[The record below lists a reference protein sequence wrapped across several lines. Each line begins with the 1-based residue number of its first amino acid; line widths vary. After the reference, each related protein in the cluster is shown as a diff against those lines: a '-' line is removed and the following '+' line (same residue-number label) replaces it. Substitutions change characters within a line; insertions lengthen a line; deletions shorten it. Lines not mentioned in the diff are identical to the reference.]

1 MITLKNYHLDQT
13 IYQST
18 RTLVYRGRRNQNRN
32 NIPVGEHQPVI
43 IKVLRNPYPTF
54 NELVKFRNQ
63 YIITRHLEHPAIV
76 QPLALERYN
85 NRYALIMPDDN
96 LVALSDYWR
105 SCIGDLDK
113 FLLIAIQLADTLNYL
128 CQKRIIHKDIKP
140 ANILIHPETGKI
152 KLIDFSISSLLP
164 KEQQQLIN
172 PNVLEGT
179 LAYIS
184 PEQTGRM
191 NRGID
196 YRTDFYSLGVT
207 LFELL
212 TGSLPFQSHDPME
225 LVHCHIAKM
234 PQALKIGRD
243 GDGEIGREEIPHILS
258 EIVMKLMAKNAE
270 DRYQSALGLK
280 YDLEQCLQQLETT
293 GEIRFFELGKRDICD
308 RFIIPEKLYG
318 RETEVQAL
326 INAFERVSQ
335 GEASERGDTGDIYHT
350 EMMLVAG
357 YSGVGKTAVINE
369 VHKPI
374 VQQLGYFIKG
384 KFDGF
389 NRNIPFSAFL
399 QAFRDLIGQLLGESD
414 ESLANWKVK
423 ILGALGENGQVI
435 IDVIPE
441 LENIIGKQPAVTA
454 LSGSAALNR
463 FNLLFNKF
471 VGVFTTPE
479 HPLVLFLDDLQW
491 ADSTSLNLLKLL
503 LEELE
508 TGCLL
513 ILGAYRDNEVFP
525 AHPLMLTLTELEKNK
540 AAISTIT
547 LHPLGLNHINQLVAD
562 TLVCREETAQP
573 LSELIYQK
581 TKGNPFFTT
590 QFSTGLYDDKL
601 ITFNHKLGYWECNL
615 VKVIDAAL
623 TDDVVEFMAQRLQKL
638 SEVTQNILKLAGAIG
653 NQFDL
658 ETLAIVCEQSP
669 EQIAVDIWGALQFGL
684 ILPIHDT
691 YKFFQGDLQETK
703 NQQVVVRY
711 RFLHDRVQ
719 QAAYSLIPLEEKQK
733 THLRMGRLL
742 LQNLSISEQNN
753 NIFTI
758 VNHWNQAI
766 ELIADKTE
774 RNQLIQLNLTA
785 GKKAKNS
792 AAYEATLKY
801 FKIALSLLNKDSWQ
815 TDYSLTLQLHEANAE
830 AAYLTGDFQFME
842 TLIDRVINSAKTVL
856 DRVKV
861 HEIKI
866 MARMAQGQQL
876 LAIDT
881 GVQFLLEL
889 DILVP
894 ESPQPEDLQAEIVG
908 IAQIMQDKTIADLGN
923 LPLMVDV
930 NQLAKVNILAN
941 LLAPC
946 FQAKPNLFPWV
957 ICKLMQL
964 SIQSGNT
971 PQSAFIYACYGM
983 VCIFALQDFSLAE
996 EYGKLACQLDLSPQT
1011 GDGVAGRFVAGS
1023 CIIHYSNHVK
1033 DSLPLLLS
1041 SYQAGLDTGNF
1052 QFGGYAILNRTQYL
1066 YLMGD
1071 SLWNL
1076 KQEMAA
1082 TSDALTAL
1090 KQGNTLTWSQTFEQ
1104 AVLNLLGESET
1115 PWELVG
1121 TAYNKTLSFSLQ
1133 LKNNDRTGLH
1143 YLYLNQLILCYLFD
1157 RIPEAVENAVLAESY
1172 LDGVVCF
1179 LDEYACKFYSSLA
1192 QLASYKKAE
1201 ESVKNS
1207 IIEHIQTHQLALQHW
1222 ATSAPMNAQHKYD
1235 LVAAELHQVLGEYP
1249 EALKLYDRAISGA
1262 KDNGYVQEE
1271 ALANELAAK
1280 FYLNWNKQQVAAVY
1294 LREAYYCYARWGAKT
1309 KTNQLEEKYPQ
1320 LLATFLN
1327 SQTQP
1332 FNSETSAWKA
1342 TTTIVSTST
1351 ENSKV
1356 LDLDSIVKANQAI
1369 SEEIE
1374 LDTLLSKLMQIVLEN
1389 AGADYGNLILDD
1401 AGGWKIAAK
1410 CNVNQCYLMRLPLE
1424 QANNL
1429 PLSIIRTTIRTQQP
1443 LIINNI
1449 QQDQRFRA
1457 DPYLIKQSPKSLFC
1471 TPIVNQGQ
1479 LIGILYLE
1487 NKIATEVFT
1496 QNRIAILNLLTSQ
1509 AAISIENARLYRRLE
1524 DYSHNLEIKVEQRTQ
1539 QIHEKNQHL
1548 QTTLEQLKQTQDQ
1561 LIQSEKMAA
1570 LGQLVA
1576 GVAHEINTPLG
1587 AIRASI
1593 GNTDQALKA
1602 SLSQLP
1608 QLLPQLNSQQQTEFF
1623 NFIECTLR
1631 HSFNLSTR
1639 EKRQI
1644 KRTITQQLKS
1654 YNIDNARELADLL
1667 TDSGFDGN
1675 IETLLPLLQ
1684 APQAEQ
1690 IVNIG
1695 YNIACLNSN
1704 SKNINN
1710 AVRRASKIVFALKSY
1725 ARYDH
1730 NGVKQ
1735 STLVTD
1741 SIETVLELYQNNLKN
1756 GINLIRNYQN
1766 IPEILCYPDELV
1778 QVWTNLIHNA
1788 IQAMKGKG
1796 TITIGVHQQQENIIV
1811 EITDSG
1817 CGIPLEIQD
1826 KIFQPFFTTKSAG
1839 EGSGLGLDI
1848 IKKIIDKHQGSIEF
1862 TSDPGN
1868 TTFTVTL
1875 AIG

>member
-1 MITLKNYHLDQT
+1 MITLKNYHLDET
-13 IYQST
+13 LYQST
-18 RTLVYRGRRNQNRN
+18 RTLVYRGRRNQDHN
-32 NIPVGEHQPVI
+32 NISLRHPQPVI
-43 IKVLRNPYPTF
+43 IKILRNPNPTF
-54 NELVKFRNQ
+54 DELVQFRNQ
-63 YIITRHLEHPAIV
+63 YIITRHLQHPAIV
-76 QPLALERYN
+76 QPLALERYGN
-85 NRYALIMPDDN
+85 GYALIMPDEG
-96 LVALSDYWR
+96 LIALSDYWR
-105 SCIGDLDK
+105 LSAGNLQD
-113 FLLIAIQLADTLNYL
+113 FLLIAIQLADPLNYL
-128 CQKRIIHKDIKP
+128 SQQRIIHKDIKP
-140 ANILIHPETGKI
+140 ANILINPETKQI

-172 PNVLEGT
+172 QNINTGT
-179 LAYIS
+179 LAYIA

-196 YRTDFYSLGVT
+196 YRTDFYSLGIS
-207 LFELL
+207 FYELL
-212 TGSLPFQSHDPME
+212 TGELPFQSNDPME
-225 LVHCHIAKM
+225 LVHCHIAKT
-234 PQALKIGRD
+234 PVFPDTQHLTPNTLKK
-243 GDGEIGREEIPHILS
+243 
-258 EIVMKLMAKNAE
+258 IVLKLMAKNAE

-280 YDLEQCLQQLETT
+280 YDLEQCLQQLESN
-293 GEIRFFELGKRDICD
+293 GEIGLFELAIRDICD

-318 RETEVQAL
+318 RESEVQAL
-326 INAFERVSQ
+326 LDAFERVAIPPQSSLNQ
-335 GEASERGDTGDIYHT
+335 GGRGGA

-374 VQQLGYFIKG
+374 VRQRGYFIKG
-384 KFDGF
+384 KFDQF

-399 QAFRDLIGQLLGESD
+399 QAFRDLMGQLLGESD
-414 ESLANWKVK
+414 ESLANWKAK
-423 ILGALGENGQVI
+423 ILGYLGENGQVI

-441 LENIIGKQPAVTA
+441 LENIIGKQPAVTE

-471 VGVFTTPE
+471 VGVFTTQE

-525 AHPLMLTLTELEKNK
+525 AHPLMLTLTELETNK

-547 LHPLGLNHINQLVAD
+547 LQPLDLNHINQLVAD
-562 TLVCREETAQP
+562 TLICRENIAQP

-590 QFSTGLYDDKL
+590 QFLTGLYENKL
-601 ITFNHKLGYWECNL
+601 IQFNHKLGYWECDL
-615 VKVIDAAL
+615 VQVIDAAL
-623 TDDVVEFMAQRLQKL
+623 TDDVVQFMARRLQKL
-638 SEVTQNILKLAGAIG
+638 PKATQNILKLAACIG

-658 ETLAIVCEQSP
+658 ETLAIVCQQP
-669 EQIAVDIWGALQFGL
+669 QEQIAVDIWQALQFGL

-691 YKFFQGDLQETK
+691 YKFFQGDLLETK
-703 NQQVVVRY
+703 NQQVIVRY

-719 QAAYSLIPLEEKQK
+719 QAADSLIPLEEKQA

-742 LQNLSISEQNN
+742 LESLSPAEQNT

-758 VNHWNQAI
+758 VNHWNKAI
-766 ELIADKTE
+766 ELIQETAE
-774 RNQLIQLNLTA
+774 RNQLIQLNFSA

-801 FKIALSLLNKDSWQ
+801 FQIALSLLNTDSWQ

-830 AAYLTGDFQFME
+830 AAYLTGNFQFME
-842 TLIDRVINSAKTVL
+842 TMIDRVILSAKSIL

-861 HEIKI
+861 YQVKI
-866 MARMAQGQQL
+866 QARMAQGQQL

-889 DILVP
+889 DIFVP
-894 ESPQPEDLQAEIVG
+894 ESPQQKDLQAEIIE
-908 IAQIMQDKTIADLGN
+908 IAQIMQDKIIADLGN
-923 LPLMVDV
+923 LPLMEDI
-930 NQLAKVNILAN
+930 NQLAKVNILTN

-946 FQAKPNLFPWV
+946 FQAKPSLFPWL
-957 ICKLMQL
+957 ICQLMQL

-971 PQSAFIYACYGM
+971 PHSAYIYACYGM
-983 VCIFALQDFSLAE
+983 VCIFALQDFSLAQ
-996 EYGKLACQLDLSPQT
+996 EYGKLAFQLDLSPQT

-1023 CIIHYSNHVK
+1023 CIIHYANHVK
-1033 DSLPLLLS
+1033 DALPLLLS

-1052 QFGGYAILNRTQYL
+1052 QFGGYAIFNRSQYL

-1071 SLWNL
+1071 NLWNL

-1082 TSDALTAL
+1082 TSHALTTL
-1090 KQGNTLTWSQTFEQ
+1090 KQGNTLAWSQTFEQ

-1121 TAYNKTLSFSLQ
+1121 TAYDQTKSIPLQ
-1133 LKNNDRTGLH
+1133 LENNDRTGLH
-1143 YLYLNQLILCYLFD
+1143 YIYLNQLILCYLFD

-1179 LDEYACKFYSSLA
+1179 LDEYACNFYSSLA
-1192 QLASYKKAE
+1192 QLASYKDAD
-1201 ESVKNS
+1201 ESVQKS
-1207 IIEHIQTHQLALQHW
+1207 IIENVEANQLVLQHW
-1222 ATSAPMNAQHKYD
+1222 ATSAPMNGQHKYD
-1235 LVAAELHQVLGEYP
+1235 LVAAELHQVLGEYS
-1249 EALKLYDRAISGA
+1249 EAIKLYDPAIVGA
-1262 KDNGYVQEE
+1262 KENEYIHEE

-1280 FYLNWNKQQVAAVY
+1280 FYLNWNKQEVAGIY

-1320 LLATFLN
+1320 LLAPILN
-1327 SQTQP
+1327 SQIQP
-1332 FNSETSAWKA
+1332 LNGKTPVWSA
-1342 TTTIVSTST
+1342 TTTITSTST
-1351 ENSKV
+1351 DTSTA
-1356 LDLDSIVKANQAI
+1356 LDLDSLIKASQAI

-1374 LDTLLSKLMQIVLEN
+1374 LDVLLSKLMQIMLEN
-1389 AGADYGNLILDD
+1389 AGADYGTLVLDD
-1401 AGGWKIAAK
+1401 AGGWKIAAQ
-1410 CNVNQCYLMRLPLE
+1410 CNVNQCDLMTLPLE

-1429 PLSIIRTTIRTQQP
+1429 PRSIIRTTIRTQNC

-1449 QQDQRFRA
+1449 QQYQRFRA
-1457 DPYLIKQSPKSLFC
+1457 DPYLIEQSPKSLFC
-1471 TPIVNQGQ
+1471 TPIVNQAK

-1487 NKIATEVFT
+1487 NKIATDVFT
-1496 QNRIAILNLLTSQ
+1496 QNRIAILNLLMSQ
-1509 AAISIENARLYRRLE
+1509 AAISIENARLYRHLE
-1524 DYSHNLEIKVEQRTQ
+1524 DYSHNLEVKVEQRTQ
-1539 QIHEKNQHL
+1539 QLQEKNQHL
-1548 QTTLEQLKQTQDQ
+1548 KATLEQLQQTQNQ

-1593 GNTDQALKA
+1593 GNTDQALQA

-1608 QLLPQLNSQQQTEFF
+1608 QLLPQLNYQQQTEFF
-1623 NFIECTLR
+1623 DFLEYILHR
-1631 HSFNLSTR
+1631 QFNWSTR

-1644 KRTITQQLKS
+1644 KRTITQQLQS
-1654 YNIDNARELADLL
+1654 YNIDNARQLADLL
-1667 TDSGFDGN
+1667 TDSGFERN
-1675 IETLLPLLQ
+1675 IEALLPLLQ
-1684 APQAEQ
+1684 IPQAEQ
-1690 IVNIG
+1690 IVQIA
-1695 YNIACLNSN
+1695 YNLACLNSN
-1704 SKNINN
+1704 SKNIND

-1730 NGVKQ
+1730 EGVKQ

-1741 SIETVLELYQNNLKN
+1741 NIETVLELYQNALKQ
-1756 GINLIRNYQN
+1756 GINLIRHYQE

-1788 IQAMKGKG
+1788 IQAINGKG
-1796 TITIGVHQQQENIIV
+1796 TIEIRVHSDHQNV
-1811 EITDSG
+1811 VVSITDSG
-1817 CGIPLEIQD
+1817 CGIPTDIQD
-1826 KIFQPFFTTKSAG
+1826 NIFQPFFTTKSAG

-1848 IKKIIDKHQGSIEF
+1848 VQKIIDKHQGRIQF
-1862 TSDPGN
+1862 TSHPGQ
-1868 TTFTVTL
+1868 TTFRVVLPTENEV
-1875 AIG
+1875 